1 MAYAK
6 AKDVD
11 VSLIPVIDLA
21 DIGGGDSAVLKRI
34 ADDIVHAAENSGFF
48 YVKNHGIS
56 DDLIT
61 QVYELAGEFFRR
73 PVDEKNQVKV
83 NQNHRG
89 FLSTGGAKMS
99 DDAKPDL
106 KESFIWG
113 LDVDDQDPDYLAG
126 RALVGP
132 NQWPEFLPEMQET
145 MVAYFDAANN
155 LAWNLFRVF
164 ATALDLPAN
173 HFIKT
178 IDKPMTRCSI
188 IYYPPQEV
196 DAGAD
201 QFGVAP
207 HTDFGALTL
216 LRQDEVGGLQVQ
228 DKNGDW
234 VTAHPIEGTLVVNV
248 ADLLARWTN
257 NRFAST
263 PHRVVNTSGR
273 ERFSIVA
280 AVDPNYDTDMTPI
293 VREGE
298 EPLFDPTTCGEYL
311 VWRFAQAFKYRNK
324 S

>member
-1 MAYAK
+1 MAYATVK
-6 AKDVD
+6 QVD
-11 VSLIPVIDLA
+11 SSLIPVIDLSEL
-21 DIGGGDSAVLKRI
+21 GTGTPAVLQRI
-34 ADDIVHAAENSGFF
+34 ADDISQAAETSGFF
-48 YVKNHGIS
+48 YVKNHGIPAE
-56 DDLIT
+56 LIDN
-61 QVYELAGEFFRR
+61 VYRLAGEFFRR
-73 PVDEKNQVKV
+73 PIDEKNQVKV
-83 NQNHRG
+83 NSNHRG

-106 KESFIWG
+106 KESYIWG

-132 NQWPEFLPEMQET
+132 NQWPESLPEMCDV
-145 MVAYFDAANN
+145 MVTYFEAANN
-155 LAWNLFRVF
+155 LAWNLFKVF
-164 ATALDLPAN
+164 ATALDLPAD

-178 IDKPMTRCSI
+178 VDKPMTRCSI
-188 IYYPPQEV
+188 IYYPPQEI

-234 VTAHPIEGTLVVNV
+234 VTATPIEGTLVVNV
-248 ADLLARWTN
+248 ADLLSRWTN

-298 EPLFDPTTCGEYL
+298 SPLFEPTTCGEYL

-324 S
+324 T